1 MDLRTLRYFLAVARD
16 ENMTRAAERLRV
28 TQPTLSKALKSLED
42 ELGKKLF
49 VRHAFNISL
58 TEEGLLL
65 RDRARELVGLA
76 DKMEQEFRDLDEED
90 GGELFF
96 GVAETPQVGR
106 LAREIRAA
114 KAVWPS
120 MRAHLS
126 SGDGEDLADRLDAG
140 LVDFAVLCTEPD
152 PRKYDRLAF
161 PQRDVWGLVMAND
174 DPLTEKEAVTVDDLE
189 EVALFSSAEG
199 WEQHLPRWCGEG
211 MAELARE
218 GSFARFAD
226 AATTVREGLGCLL
239 APTGL
244 ADVSPGSGLAF
255 RPLEPA
261 LETPVYLAWKR
272 DRTASAM
279 AQRFLDRVKTSF
291 ELDCE

>member
-76 DKMEQEFRDLDEED
+76 DKMEQEFRDLDAEG
-90 GGELFF
+90 GGELFI
-96 GVAETPQVGR
+96 GVAETPQSGR

-114 KAVWPS
+114 KDLWPGL
-120 MRAHLS
+120 RCQLS
-126 SGDGEDLADRLDAG
+126 SGDAEDLAGKLDSG
-140 LVDFAVLCTEPD
+140 TLDFAVMCTEPD
-152 PRKYDRLAF
+152 PRAYESLAF
-161 PQRDVWGLVMAND
+161 PEADTWGLVMAED
-174 DPLTEKEAVTVDDLE
+174 DPLAVKAAVTADDLDGL
-189 EVALFSSAEG
+189 ALFSTREC
-199 WEQHLPRWCGEG
+199 WERHLPRWCGEPV
-211 MAELARE
+211 AELSPE
-218 GSFARFAD
+218 GSFERFAD
-226 AATTVREGLGCLL
+226 AVPMVQAGLGCLL
-239 APTGL
+239 APAGVIAATPSG
-244 ADVSPGSGLAF
+244 GLAF
-255 RPLEPA
+255 RPLAPA

-272 DRTASAM
+272 DRTAAPM
-279 AQRFLDRVKTSF
+279 AQRFLARVRASF
-291 ELDCE
+291 ESDCE